1 MGRSGRNPQGDGH
14 APVRQMAVDEVGVS
28 GESCPLDERAGFTSL
43 KRAVPGTPPDS
54 SAHHVPTTITIIDNE
69 APTSSRSR

>member
-14 APVRQMAVDEVGVS
+14 APVRQMAVDEVGVPF
-28 GESCPLDERAGFTSL
+28 ESCPLDERAGFTSL

-54 SAHHVPTTITIIDNE
+54 SAHQVPTTITIIDNE
-69 APTSSRSR
+69 APTSSE